1 MRQATIHAT
10 DTTPQIV
17 TALLARASDDHAPAT
32 STDATVPSVQGSVRI
47 PILLETRTRGR
58 ERGRRP

>member
-32 STDATVPSVQGSVRI
+32 STSAPASSARSSSSRWAG
-47 PILLETRTRGR
+47 
-58 ERGRRP
+58 